1 VQTNKCN
8 TAYKQKDKNH
18 IITSI
23 DAEKAFAKIQH
34 PFVRNSLK
42 KVEIE
47 GSNLNITKAIIMDL

>member
-47 GSNLNITKAIIMDL
+47 GSNLNITKAIITDL

>member
-23 DAEKAFAKIQH
+23 DAEKAFDKIQH

-47 GSNLNITKAIIMDL
+47 GSNLNITKAIITDL